1 MNYISKTIDLI
12 RSQEFYGTSES
23 IEIAK
28 GKYQIVDSWS
38 VFIRKLKRSIHGNRK
53 RN

>member
-1 MNYISKTIDLI
+1 MSYITDTINLLRATDY
-12 RSQEFYGTSES
+12 YGASDN